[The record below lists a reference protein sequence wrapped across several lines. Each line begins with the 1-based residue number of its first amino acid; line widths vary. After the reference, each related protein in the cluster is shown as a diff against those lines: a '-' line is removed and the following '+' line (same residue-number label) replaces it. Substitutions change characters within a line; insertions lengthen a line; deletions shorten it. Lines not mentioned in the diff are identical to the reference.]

1 MKTALLGLGVLAA
14 LLLPGS
20 AFGGEAFER
29 ALALAGE
36 ERFAEARDVLGPVL
50 EHEPVDAQARL
61 LHGVLRAHEGR
72 VGEAIEIFEALRNE
86 HPDMLEP
93 YNNLAVL
100 YALTGRLEAARDT
113 LLVTLEWRPDAVVYA
128 NLGDVYTKLARR
140 AYEHARELEAGG
152 GARTDQEL
160 DTAFAMPATPEGSSE
175 SAPRRDATQ
184 QPVMVPPGDA
194 PDPAAPPVEPGAA
207 TTKPAEVES
216 EAVKPAAVK
225 PAVPAAPEQESATG
239 TQDAAPEPGGS
250 APGQESATGTQDAAP
265 ESGGSAS
272 GQESATGTQDAAP
285 ESGGSA
291 PGQAPATPE
300 SPDAA
305 AAEAVPAGSE
315 PASTPSAFCARAGGF
330 DGRGD
335 VAEAARWLQS
345 HGAEVLEVRHEER
358 RVTDGYRVYLPP
370 LQTRDEAVA
379 KLREIRNSGVR
390 DVAVIPDGDLANGIS
405 FGIYRKAENMNRR
418 VAALDRLGYAV
429 RSQPTELEPVGEYV
443 VEARAGGAPATL
455 DAAWTSRFPG
465 QALRVVDCR

>member
-36 ERFAEARDVLGPVL
+36 ERSAEARDALGPVL

-100 YALTGRLEAARDT
+100 YALEGRLEAARET
-113 LLVTLEWRPDAVVYA
+113 LLVTLERRPDAAVYV

-160 DTAFAMPATPEGSSE
+160 DTAFAM
-175 SAPRRDATQ
+175 
-184 QPVMVPPGDA
+184 
-194 PDPAAPPVEPGAA
+194 
-207 TTKPAEVES
+207 
-216 EAVKPAAVK
+216 
-225 PAVPAAPEQESATG
+225 
-239 TQDAAPEPGGS
+239 
-250 APGQESATGTQDAAP
+250 
-265 ESGGSAS
+265 
-272 GQESATGTQDAAP
+272 
-285 ESGGSA
+285 
-291 PGQAPATPE
+291 
-300 SPDAA
+300 
-305 AAEAVPAGSE
+305 PAGSE

-358 RVTDGYRVYLPP
+358 RVTDGYQVYLPP
-370 LQTRDEAVA
+370 LQTREEAVA

-390 DVAVIPDGDLANGIS
+390 DVAVVPDGDLANGIS

-418 VAALDRLGYAV
+418 VAALERLGYAV
-429 RSQPTELEPVGEYV
+429 RSQPAELEPAGEYV
-443 VEARAGGAPATL
+443 VEARVGGAPAAL

>member
-72 VGEAIEIFEALRNE
+72 AGEAIEIFEALRNE

-100 YALTGRLEAARDT
+100 YALEGRLEAARET
-113 LLVTLEWRPDAVVYA
+113 LLVTLEWHPDAVVYA

-140 AYEHARELEAGG
+140 AYEHARELEAGV

-184 QPVMVPPGDA
+184 QPVMAPPGDA
-194 PDPAAPPVEPGAA
+194 PDPAAPTVEPGAA

-216 EAVKPAAVK
+216 EAVKPA
-225 PAVPAAPEQESATG
+225 VPA
-239 TQDAAPEPGGS
+239 
-250 APGQESATGTQDAAP
+250 APGQESATGAQDAAP
-265 ESGGSAS
+265 EFPGVAN
-272 GQESATGTQDAAP
+272 E
-285 ESGGSA
+285 
-291 PGQAPATPE
+291 GQAPATPA

-305 AAEAVPAGSE
+305 AAEEVPAGSE

-390 DVAVIPDGDLANGIS
+390 DVVVIPDGDLANGIS

-418 VAALDRLGYAV
+418 VAALVRLGYEV
-429 RSQPTELEPVGEYV
+429 RAQPTELEPVGEYV

-465 QALRVVDCR
+465 QSLRVVDCR

>member
-1 MKTALLGLGVLAA
+1 MKTALLALGVLAA

-20 AFGGEAFER
+20 VFGGEDFER

-36 ERFAEARDVLGPVL
+36 KRFAEARDVLGPVL
-50 EHEPVDAQARL
+50 EHEPDDVQARL

-72 VGEAIEIFEALRNE
+72 VGEAIDIFEALLHE
-86 HPDMLEP
+86 HPGMLEP

-100 YALTGRLEAARDT
+100 YALEGRLEAARET
-113 LLVTLEWRPDAVVYA
+113 LLATLERRSDAVVYA

-140 AYEHARELEAGG
+140 AYEHALELEAGG

-160 DTAFAMPATPEGSSE
+160 DTAFAMPATPGGSSE
-175 SAPRRDATQ
+175 SVPRGDATQ
-184 QPVMVPPGDA
+184 QPVMAPPGDA
-194 PDPAAPPVEPGAA
+194 ADPAAPTVEPGTA
-207 TTKPAEVES
+207 TTKPAEVER
-216 EAVKPAAVK
+216 EAVK
-225 PAVPAAPEQESATG
+225 PAVPAAP
-239 TQDAAPEPGGS
+239 
-250 APGQESATGTQDAAP
+250 GTQDAAP
-265 ESGGSAS
+265 ESPGVAPEA
-272 GQESATGTQDAAP
+272 QAPAAP
-285 ESGGSA
+285 ESPGVA
-291 PGQAPATPE
+291 PEAQAPATPE

-305 AAEAVPAGSE
+305 AVEAAPAESE

-330 DGRGD
+330 VGRRD

-358 RVTDGYRVYLPP
+358 RAADGYRVYLPP
-370 LQTRDEAVA
+370 LQTREEAVA

-390 DVAVIPDGDLANGIS
+390 DVAVVPDGDLANGIS

-418 VAALDRLGYAV
+418 VAALERLGYAV
-429 RSQPTELEPVGEYV
+429 RSQPAELEPVGEYV
-443 VEARAGGAPATL
+443 VEARAGGAPAAL

>member
-1 MKTALLGLGVLAA
+1 MKTALLALGVLAA

-20 AFGGEAFER
+20 VFGGEDFER

-36 ERFAEARDVLGPVL
+36 KRFAEARDVLGPVL
-50 EHEPVDAQARL
+50 EHEPDDVQARL

-72 VGEAIEIFEALRNE
+72 VGEAIDIFEALRHE
-86 HPDMLEP
+86 HPDMLDP

-100 YALTGRLEAARDT
+100 YALEGRLDAARET
-113 LLVTLEWRPDAVVYA
+113 LLATLEQRPDAVVYA

-140 AYEHARELEAGG
+140 AYEHALELEAGG

-160 DTAFAMPATPEGSSE
+160 DTAFAMPATPGGASE
-175 SAPRRDATQ
+175 SAPRGDATQ
-184 QPVMVPPGDA
+184 QPVMAPPGDA
-194 PDPAAPPVEPGAA
+194 ADPAAPTVEPGAA
-207 TTKPAEVES
+207 TAKPAEVER
-216 EAVKPAAVK
+216 EAVK
-225 PAVPAAPEQESATG
+225 PAVPAAPARESATG
-239 TQDAAPEPGGS
+239 TQDV
-250 APGQESATGTQDAAP
+250 AP
-265 ESGGSAS
+265 ESPGV
-272 GQESATGTQDAAP
+272 AP
-285 ESGGSA
+285 E
-291 PGQAPATPE
+291 GQAPATPE

-305 AAEAVPAGSE
+305 AAEVVPAQSE

-330 DGRGD
+330 DGRRI

-345 HGAEVLEVRHEER
+345 HGAEVLEVRHEQR

-379 KLREIRNSGVR
+379 KLREIRNAGVR

-429 RSQPTELEPVGEYV
+429 RSQPAEMEPVGEYV
-443 VEARAGGAPATL
+443 VEARAGGAPAAL
-455 DAAWTSRFPG
+455 DAAWASRFPG